1 MSPEEF
7 AAWVEASCRRHD
19 VPVKLNDPAVL
30 RSVRVLLTG
39 RAGSSG
45 ASRGTG
51 RPASDSPDDV
61 DPVGVEPSRSG
72 TANRGD
78 HDPVDEGSDDG
89 GLSGEVE
96 AGPLSA

>member
-1 MSPEEF
+1 MTPQEF

-30 RSVRVLLTG
+30 RAVRVLLTG

-45 ASRGTG
+45 ASRGAG

-61 DPVGVEPSRSG
+61 NPVGIESSRPGATDGS
-72 TANRGD
+72 D
-78 HDPVDEGSDDG
+78 HDPVDEGSHDR
-89 GLSGEVE
+89 GLAGEVE